1 MGPSQANGKTGEL
14 LRYVI
19 GLALAAIV
27 AYFSGQIATNKTI
40 ADTNERVSTTNG
52 HVSVIES
59 REQSHFEE
67 VQRSLIRI
75 ERFMERIEATGADR
89 RTGEPYAAQ
98 GQRR

>member
-19 GLALAAIV
+19 GLAMAALV
-27 AYFSGQIATNKTI
+27 AYFTAQIQTEHRLTQTDGNVAAIKTL
-40 ADTNERVSTTNG
+40 
-52 HVSVIES
+52 
-59 REQSHFEE
+59 EQAHFEE

-89 RTGEPYAAQ
+89 QTGEPYAIQ
-98 GQRR
+98 RGQR